1 MIARLTGKVLE
12 ANFTELILDV
22 HGVGYRLFIPM
33 STYDALPRA
42 GEEATLRCHM
52 QVREDDISLYGFA
65 TAQEQGIFEL
75 LITVNGIGAKTALN
89 ILSSMNIPGF
99 CAAVA
104 QGDVKSLKKI
114 NGVGPKSAERII
126 IELRDKIDKIVPEST
141 FIKTQTD
148 DSFKELEDA
157 LIALEKLGFP
167 RAKIQKTVTDVALA
181 IPENQRSCENI
192 IRKSLAALNR

>member
-22 HGVGYRLFIPM
+22 HGIGYRLFIPM

>member
-22 HGVGYRLFIPM
+22 HGVGYRLFIPI
-33 STYDALPRA
+33 STYDALPRV
-42 GEEATLRCHM
+42 GEEATLRCIM

-141 FIKTQTD
+141 FIKTQAD

>member
-42 GEEATLRCHM
+42 GEETTLRCHM

>member
-22 HGVGYRLFIPM
+22 HGVGYRLFIPI
-33 STYDALPRA
+33 STYDALPRV
-42 GEEATLRCHM
+42 GEEATLRCIM

-141 FIKTQTD
+141 FIKAESD